1 MDVFLTH
8 MPSNIQRDVTHIN
21 MRNSQKSLQKFA
33 GPMGLRFH
41 LEMGESW
48 GGMREMKAG
57 NVFPNAN
64 VLNTGFD
71 HGEAMQ
77 LPQ

>member
-1 MDVFLTH
+1 
-8 MPSNIQRDVTHIN
+8 
-21 MRNSQKSLQKFA
+21 
-33 GPMGLRFH
+33 MGLRFDV
-41 LEMGESW
+41 EMGKSW
-48 GGMREMKAG
+48 GGMRKTKAG

-71 HGEAMQ
+71 HGEAML